1 MSFLTPF
8 TDHPESVGESYF
20 EHMRTA
26 GGFAVAMF
34 VGALACLIHA
44 VLPFLCTRTGSLTI
58 TRLHQRM
65 VTHRV
70 RSRS

>member
-1 MSFLTPF
+1 MNLMAPF
-8 TDHPESVGESYF
+8 TNHPESVGESYF

-34 VGALACLIHA
+34 IGALACLVHA
-44 VLPFLCTRTGSLTI
+44 LLPFMCTKTGSLTI

-65 VTHRV
+65 VTNRV
-70 RSRS
+70 RQ